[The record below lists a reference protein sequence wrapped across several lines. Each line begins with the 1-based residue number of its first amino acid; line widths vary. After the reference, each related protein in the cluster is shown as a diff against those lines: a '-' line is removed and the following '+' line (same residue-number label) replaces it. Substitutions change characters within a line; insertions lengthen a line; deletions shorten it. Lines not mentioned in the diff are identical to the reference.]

1 MVEGQ
6 TDHLLGSRLTGCKV
20 NYPWDA
26 GTLKLV
32 GALINRDTRKPEA
45 VELVP
50 MGCGEAKLRRRTIP
64 R

>member
-1 MVEGQ
+1 MV
-6 TDHLLGSRLTGCKV
+6 KV
-20 NYPWDA
+20 NYPWDT

-32 GALINRDTRKPEA
+32 GALIIRDTGKPEA

-50 MGCGEAKLRRRTIP
+50 MGCGEAKLRRRTFP